1 MPSCPDAARRS
12 RGCGTPFGGRRC
24 GEQEPRLPS
33 GTLVGGCGAHRRAT
47 RVGGRI
53 CLVLLLL
60 YHYRCRRG
68 SQVVVRSL
76 GGAAAPGNA
85 GYDEEQGKGSP
96 TQCAPTWA
104 SPVVTTPSSLLMP
117 TAVRGSW
124 PLLLAPFG
132 NTTDGRT
139 AAAAAVVDPG
149 GRSCCTGWATPP
161 SPQPSQVA
169 GVVCSV
175 EIQRRD
181 MACGA
186 TASIRNR
193 KRGLFVSVDARGRN
207 PWWLVAAGGFDAWK
221 FW

>member
-1 MPSCPDAARRS
+1 
-12 RGCGTPFGGRRC
+12 
-24 GEQEPRLPS
+24 
-33 GTLVGGCGAHRRAT
+33 
-47 RVGGRI
+47 
-53 CLVLLLL
+53 
-60 YHYRCRRG
+60 
-68 SQVVVRSL
+68 
-76 GGAAAPGNA
+76 
-85 GYDEEQGKGSP
+85 
-96 TQCAPTWA
+96 
-104 SPVVTTPSSLLMP
+104 MP

-139 AAAAAVVDPG
+139 AAAAAAVVDPG

-175 EIQRRD
+175 EEIQRRD

-186 TASIRNR
+186 TASIRNG
-193 KRGLFVSVDARGRN
+193 KRGLFVSVDTRGRN